1 MANMP
6 KVLFF
11 IFVIQSFIFG
21 EVSTKVYLRDS
32 NELFVP
38 IDVNSALQ
46 YMDYGQI
53 MVGTQLAIIV
63 DSNVAEYW
71 SGRLLLEDDNMDK
84 GQLYGRGPYDYFGIG
99 YSGSILEAAGIWAAV
114 FSAEPYWEDE
124 DKYVQGLDF
133 ESSDEPYVDIG
144 EWFIVDYN
152 SFEVGD
158 VNIAFYWQ
166 QVQPPFDYGLIYQIK
181 FEHVPTRDFDSNYR
195 VDFADFSILAW
206 YWDDSNCAEPNWC
219 EGADLDKS
227 GWVDVNDL
235 ALFAEFWLEKT
246 R

>member
-6 KVLFF
+6 KVLFLAL
-11 IFVIQSFIFG
+11 IIQCFAFG

-32 NELFVP
+32 NEFFVP

-46 YMDYGQI
+46 YIDYGQI
-53 MVGTQLAIIV
+53 MAGTQLSIIV
-63 DSNVAEYW
+63 DSNVAEHW
-71 SGRLLLEDDNMDK
+71 SGRLLLEDDNMNQ
-84 GQLYGRGPYDYFGIG
+84 GQLYGRGPYDEYGIG
-99 YSGSILEAAGIWAAV
+99 YSGSILEAAGFLAAV
-114 FSAEPYWEDE
+114 FSADSYWEDE

-133 ESSDEPYVDIG
+133 YNSPTQYVSVG
-144 EWFIVDYN
+144 EWFIADYN
-152 SFEVGD
+152 AIEIGD
-158 VNIAFYWQ
+158 VNLAFYWQ
-166 QVQPPFDYGLIYQIK
+166 QDYPPFDYGLIYQIK

-195 VDFADFSILAW
+195 VDFADFSILAG
-206 YWDDSNCAEPNWC
+206 YWEQGGCAEPNWC

-227 GWVDVNDL
+227 GEVYIDDL